1 MLDLI
6 RKKQKTTV
14 VQVVFWVIIATF
26 IGTIFLVWGKGNEQ
40 TREFTVAAEV
50 NGTEI
55 SFDEF
60 KSTYNSMYN
69 FYRNIYGE
77 NFTPEMERQLRLPEQ
92 SINTLIDQ
100 TLLLQEADRL
110 NLSVSKEEL
119 VQSIA
124 AIPAFQVD
132 GTFNKQQY
140 LSVLTYQRLK
150 PELFE
155 QMQEQ
160 QMLVQMTRQTL
171 EDGVVVSDEDVAN
184 EFRRLNEKI
193 NLEYI
198 PFAASAFRD
207 QIKLSD
213 EQFDTYYAEHQDQFR
228 VAEQRALSFVQ
239 LDRNQYRNEVVV
251 DEAEVQRYY
260 ERHLSQFAIQE
271 QVAAA
276 HILIMVSPEADEA
289 TVSARAALATSVLEK
304 AQSGDFKK
312 LAQQYSDDKATA
324 ANGGAIGFFARGTM
338 DPTFEEAA
346 FALQAGEL
354 STVVKSRFGY
364 HIIKGQGRIE
374 AGFKALADVEAE
386 VKEALITEESE
397 RLAYED
403 AMDAYNV
410 NRKTGSLATIAEGL
424 NLTVVETG
432 LFERAAAIPAIGV
445 NEDLTQRAFS
455 TPAGSLIAPV
465 RGAAGIYICEVAEI
479 KEAHIPELSVVKAIV
494 EVELLNGESVVL
506 AQQQAEEALAKVIA
520 GTPLRSVVPKGAS
533 LKETGLFSQTL
544 GDFVPTLGN
553 VLGLSEAAFSLTVK
567 DAVAQQLFTAGDTFY
582 VVRLKQ
588 LQPADPAGLTAEE
601 FERIRS
607 TVMTTQRDELL
618 KAKIATLKESA
629 DVTIAPTILRS
640 IEGN

>member
-69 FYRNIYGE
+69 FYRNIYGQ
-77 NFTPEMERQLRLPEQ
+77 NFTPEMERQLRLAEQ

-124 AIPAFQVD
+124 AVPAFQVD

-160 QMLVQMTRQTL
+160 QILVQMTRQAL

-198 PFAASAFRD
+198 PFAASGFRD
-207 QIKLSD
+207 QIKLTA
-213 EQFDTYYAEHQDQFR
+213 EQIDKYYTEHQEDFR
-228 VAEQRALSFVQ
+228 VVEQRALSFVQ
-239 LDRNQYRNEVVV
+239 LDRNQYRSEVVV
-251 DEAEVQRYY
+251 DETEVQRYY
-260 ERHLSQFAIQE
+260 ERHLSQFEIQE
-271 QVAAA
+271 QVSAA
-276 HILIMVSPEADEA
+276 HILIMVSPDANEA
-289 TVSARAALATSVLEK
+289 TITAREALATSVLEK

-324 ANGGAIGFFARGTM
+324 ANGGALGFFARGAM
-338 DPTFEEAA
+338 DPAFEEAA

-354 STVVKSRFGY
+354 SAIVKSRFGY

-386 VKEALITEESE
+386 VKEALIAEESE

-432 LFERAAAIPAIGV
+432 LFQRAAAIPAVGV
-445 NEDLTQRAFS
+445 NEALTQRAFS
-455 TPAGSLIAPV
+455 TPEGSLIAPV
-465 RGAAGIYICEVAEI
+465 RGDAGIYISEVAEI
-479 KEAHIPELSVVKAIV
+479 KETHIPELSVVKAIV
-494 EVELLNGESVVL
+494 EVELLNGESVSL

-520 GTPLRSVVPKGAS
+520 GTPLKSVAPKGVT

-567 DAVAQQLFTAGDTFY
+567 DAVAQQLFTANNTFY

-588 LQPADPAGLTAEE
+588 LKPADPNGLTPEE
-601 FERIRS
+601 SERIRS
-607 TVMTTQRDELL
+607 AVLTAQRDELL
-618 KAKIATLKESA
+618 RTKIATLKESA
-629 DVTIAPTILRS
+629 DVTIAPSILRS

>member
-160 QMLVQMTRQTL
+160 QILVQMTRQTL

-207 QIKLSD
+207 QIKLSEAQID
-213 EQFDTYYAEHQDQFR
+213 AYYVEHQEQFR

-260 ERHLSQFAIQE
+260 ERHLSQFEIQE
-271 QVAAA
+271 QVAVA
-276 HILIMVSPEADEA
+276 HILIMVSPDADEA

-324 ANGGAIGFFARGTM
+324 ANGGALGFFARGAM

-354 STVVKSRFGY
+354 SAVIKSRFGY
-364 HIIKGQGRIE
+364 HIVKGQGRIE
-374 AGFKALADVEAE
+374 AGFKVLADVEID

-445 NEDLTQRAFS
+445 NEDLAQRAFS
-455 TPAGSLIAPV
+455 TPTGSLIAPV
-465 RGAAGIYICEVAEI
+465 RGAAGIYVCEVAET
-479 KEAHIPELSVVKAIV
+479 KETHIPELSVVKAIV

-506 AQQQAEEALAKVIA
+506 AQQQAEQALAKVIA
-520 GTPLRSVVPKGAS
+520 GTSLKSVAPKGVT
-533 LKETGLFSQTL
+533 LKETGLFSQTF

-567 DAVAQQLFTAGDTFY
+567 DAVAQQLFTANDTFY

-601 FERIRS
+601 SDRLRNA
-607 TVMTTQRDELL
+607 VLTTQRDELL
-618 KAKIATLKESA
+618 KAKIEILKKSA